1 MSIRIKCVII
11 VVLILGLLKI
21 LGLIKKNKLELKYA
35 LSWLFLELGI
45 FIITLIPNLLN
56 VISKALGIYN
66 EINMLFFL
74 GFVFIILVIFS
85 LTMSLSRNSERV
97 RKMAQEI
104 ALNSYYNNKKNGGGK
119 DVYVFFFCFP
129 FFSYFFFNIFLVN
142 FSTLRSIK
150 ICMGRAIAISI
161 IIAIIMLINGLIG
174 PPPITYTILCCIGN
188 PMRYM
193 Q

>member
-11 VVLILGLLKI
+11 AVLILGLLKI

-45 FIITLIPNLLN
+45 LIITLIPNLLN
-56 VISKALGIYN
+56 VISKVLGIYN

-97 RKMAQEI
+97 RKMAQEM
-104 ALNSYYNNKKNGGGK
+104 ALNSYANNKKNGS
-119 DVYVFFFCFP
+119 D
-129 FFSYFFFNIFLVN
+129 
-142 FSTLRSIK
+142 
-150 ICMGRAIAISI
+150 MD
-161 IIAIIMLINGLIG
+161 
-174 PPPITYTILCCIGN
+174 
-188 PMRYM
+188 
-193 Q
+193 

>member
-21 LGLIKKNKLELKYA
+21 LGLIKRNKLELKYA

-45 FIITLIPNLLN
+45 LIITLIPNLLN
-56 VISKALGIYN
+56 VISKVLGIYN

-104 ALNSYYNNKKNGGGK
+104 ALNSYYNNKKNGSDMI
-119 DVYVFFFCFP
+119 DV
-129 FFSYFFFNIFLVN
+129 
-142 FSTLRSIK
+142 
-150 ICMGRAIAISI
+150 
-161 IIAIIMLINGLIG
+161 
-174 PPPITYTILCCIGN
+174 
-188 PMRYM
+188 
-193 Q
+193 

>member
-11 VVLILGLLKI
+11 AVLILGLLKI

-45 FIITLIPNLLN
+45 LIITLIPNLLN
-56 VISKALGIYN
+56 VMSKVLGIYN

-104 ALNSYYNNKKNGGGK
+104 ALNSYANNKKNGS
-119 DVYVFFFCFP
+119 D
-129 FFSYFFFNIFLVN
+129 
-142 FSTLRSIK
+142 
-150 ICMGRAIAISI
+150 MD
-161 IIAIIMLINGLIG
+161 
-174 PPPITYTILCCIGN
+174 
-188 PMRYM
+188 
-193 Q
+193 

>member
-66 EINMLFFL
+66 EINRVVFL

-104 ALNSYYNNKKNGGGK
+104 ALNSYYNNKKNGS
-119 DVYVFFFCFP
+119 D
-129 FFSYFFFNIFLVN
+129 ID
-142 FSTLRSIK
+142 
-150 ICMGRAIAISI
+150 
-161 IIAIIMLINGLIG
+161 
-174 PPPITYTILCCIGN
+174 
-188 PMRYM
+188 
-193 Q
+193 

>member
-21 LGLIKKNKLELKYA
+21 LGLIKKNKLELKDA
-35 LSWLFLELGI
+35 LSWHFLELGI

-104 ALNSYYNNKKNGGGK
+104 ALNSYYNNKKNGS
-119 DVYVFFFCFP
+119 D
-129 FFSYFFFNIFLVN
+129 ID
-142 FSTLRSIK
+142 
-150 ICMGRAIAISI
+150 
-161 IIAIIMLINGLIG
+161 
-174 PPPITYTILCCIGN
+174 
-188 PMRYM
+188 
-193 Q
+193 

>member
-11 VVLILGLLKI
+11 AVLILGLLKI

-35 LSWLFLELGI
+35 LSWPFLELGI
-45 FIITLIPNLLN
+45 LIITLIPNLLN
-56 VISKALGIYN
+56 VISKVLGIYN

-104 ALNSYYNNKKNGGGK
+104 ALNSYANNKKNGS
-119 DVYVFFFCFP
+119 D
-129 FFSYFFFNIFLVN
+129 
-142 FSTLRSIK
+142 
-150 ICMGRAIAISI
+150 MD
-161 IIAIIMLINGLIG
+161 
-174 PPPITYTILCCIGN
+174 
-188 PMRYM
+188 
-193 Q
+193 

>member
-104 ALNSYYNNKKNGGGK
+104 ALNSYYNNKKNK
-119 DVYVFFFCFP
+119 YYVK
-129 FFSYFFFNIFLVN
+129 LVTMIG
-142 FSTLRSIK
+142 F
-150 ICMGRAIAISI
+150 ICMDITIDEIFSI
-161 IIAIIMLINGLIG
+161 NSSIFDVWIE
-174 PPPITYTILCCIGN
+174 Y
-188 PMRYM
+188 
-193 Q
+193 

>member
-45 FIITLIPNLLN
+45 FIITLIPN

-104 ALNSYYNNKKNGGGK
+104 ALNSYYNNKKNGS
-119 DVYVFFFCFP
+119 D
-129 FFSYFFFNIFLVN
+129 ID
-142 FSTLRSIK
+142 
-150 ICMGRAIAISI
+150 
-161 IIAIIMLINGLIG
+161 
-174 PPPITYTILCCIGN
+174 
-188 PMRYM
+188 
-193 Q
+193 

>member
-11 VVLILGLLKI
+11 AVLILGLLKI
-21 LGLIKKNKLELKYA
+21 LRLIKKNKLELKYA

-45 FIITLIPNLLN
+45 LIITLIPNLLN
-56 VISKALGIYN
+56 VISKVLGIYN

-104 ALNSYYNNKKNGGGK
+104 ALNSYANNKKNGS
-119 DVYVFFFCFP
+119 D
-129 FFSYFFFNIFLVN
+129 
-142 FSTLRSIK
+142 
-150 ICMGRAIAISI
+150 MD
-161 IIAIIMLINGLIG
+161 
-174 PPPITYTILCCIGN
+174 
-188 PMRYM
+188 
-193 Q
+193 

>member
-11 VVLILGLLKI
+11 AVLILGLLKI

-45 FIITLIPNLLN
+45 LIITLIPNLLN
-56 VISKALGIYN
+56 VISKVLGIYN

-85 LTMSLSRNSERV
+85 LTISLSRNSERV

-104 ALNSYYNNKKNGGGK
+104 ALNSYANNKKNGS
-119 DVYVFFFCFP
+119 D
-129 FFSYFFFNIFLVN
+129 
-142 FSTLRSIK
+142 
-150 ICMGRAIAISI
+150 MD
-161 IIAIIMLINGLIG
+161 
-174 PPPITYTILCCIGN
+174 
-188 PMRYM
+188 
-193 Q
+193 

>member
-35 LSWLFLELGI
+35 LSWLFLEVGI
-45 FIITLIPNLLN
+45 LIITLIPNLLN

-74 GFVFIILVIFS
+74 GFVFIILVMFS

-97 RKMAQEI
+97 RKMVQEI
-104 ALNSYYNNKKNGGGK
+104 ALNSYANDKKESGE
-119 DVYVFFFCFP
+119 
-129 FFSYFFFNIFLVN
+129 
-142 FSTLRSIK
+142 
-150 ICMGRAIAISI
+150 
-161 IIAIIMLINGLIG
+161 
-174 PPPITYTILCCIGN
+174 ITKEV
-188 PMRYM
+188 
-193 Q
+193 

>member
-11 VVLILGLLKI
+11 AVLILGLLKS

-45 FIITLIPNLLN
+45 LIITLIPNLLN
-56 VISKALGIYN
+56 VISKVLGIYN

-104 ALNSYYNNKKNGGGK
+104 ALNSYANNKKNGS
-119 DVYVFFFCFP
+119 D
-129 FFSYFFFNIFLVN
+129 
-142 FSTLRSIK
+142 
-150 ICMGRAIAISI
+150 MD
-161 IIAIIMLINGLIG
+161 
-174 PPPITYTILCCIGN
+174 
-188 PMRYM
+188 
-193 Q
+193 

>member
-11 VVLILGLLKI
+11 AVLILGLLKI

-35 LSWLFLELGI
+35 LSWLFLELGRL
-45 FIITLIPNLLN
+45 IITLIPNLLN
-56 VISKALGIYN
+56 VISKVLGIYN

-104 ALNSYYNNKKNGGGK
+104 ALNSYANNKKNGS
-119 DVYVFFFCFP
+119 D
-129 FFSYFFFNIFLVN
+129 
-142 FSTLRSIK
+142 
-150 ICMGRAIAISI
+150 MD
-161 IIAIIMLINGLIG
+161 
-174 PPPITYTILCCIGN
+174 
-188 PMRYM
+188 
-193 Q
+193 

>member
-11 VVLILGLLKI
+11 AVLILGLLKI

-35 LSWLFLELGI
+35 LSWIFLELGI
-45 FIITLIPNLLN
+45 LIITLIPNLLN
-56 VISKALGIYN
+56 VISKVLGIYN

-104 ALNSYYNNKKNGGGK
+104 ALNSYANNKKNGS
-119 DVYVFFFCFP
+119 D
-129 FFSYFFFNIFLVN
+129 
-142 FSTLRSIK
+142 
-150 ICMGRAIAISI
+150 MD
-161 IIAIIMLINGLIG
+161 
-174 PPPITYTILCCIGN
+174 
-188 PMRYM
+188 
-193 Q
+193 

>member
-11 VVLILGLLKI
+11 AVLILGLLKI
-21 LGLIKKNKLELKYA
+21 LGLIKKNQLELKYA

-45 FIITLIPNLLN
+45 LIITLIPNLLN
-56 VISKALGIYN
+56 VISKVLGIYN

-104 ALNSYYNNKKNGGGK
+104 ALNSYYNNKKNGS
-119 DVYVFFFCFP
+119 D
-129 FFSYFFFNIFLVN
+129 ID
-142 FSTLRSIK
+142 
-150 ICMGRAIAISI
+150 
-161 IIAIIMLINGLIG
+161 
-174 PPPITYTILCCIGN
+174 
-188 PMRYM
+188 
-193 Q
+193 

>member
-11 VVLILGLLKI
+11 VVLILGLL
-21 LGLIKKNKLELKYA
+21 KKNKLELKYA

-104 ALNSYYNNKKNGGGK
+104 ALNSYYNNKKNGS
-119 DVYVFFFCFP
+119 D
-129 FFSYFFFNIFLVN
+129 ID
-142 FSTLRSIK
+142 
-150 ICMGRAIAISI
+150 
-161 IIAIIMLINGLIG
+161 
-174 PPPITYTILCCIGN
+174 
-188 PMRYM
+188 
-193 Q
+193 

>member
-104 ALNSYYNNKKNGGGK
+104 ASNSYYNNKKNGS
-119 DVYVFFFCFP
+119 DVD
-129 FFSYFFFNIFLVN
+129 
-142 FSTLRSIK
+142 
-150 ICMGRAIAISI
+150 
-161 IIAIIMLINGLIG
+161 
-174 PPPITYTILCCIGN
+174 
-188 PMRYM
+188 
-193 Q
+193 

>member
-1 MSIRIKCVII
+1 M
-11 VVLILGLLKI
+11 
-21 LGLIKKNKLELKYA
+21 ELKYA

-45 FIITLIPNLLN
+45 LIITLVPNLLN

-104 ALNSYYNNKKNGGGK
+104 ALNSYANNKKNGS
-119 DVYVFFFCFP
+119 D
-129 FFSYFFFNIFLVN
+129 
-142 FSTLRSIK
+142 
-150 ICMGRAIAISI
+150 MD
-161 IIAIIMLINGLIG
+161 
-174 PPPITYTILCCIGN
+174 
-188 PMRYM
+188 
-193 Q
+193 

>member
-11 VVLILGLLKI
+11 AVLILGLLKI
-21 LGLIKKNKLELKYA
+21 LGLIKRNKLELKYA

-45 FIITLIPNLLN
+45 LIITLIPNLLN
-56 VISKALGIYN
+56 VISKVLGIYN

-104 ALNSYYNNKKNGGGK
+104 ALNSYANNKKNGS
-119 DVYVFFFCFP
+119 D
-129 FFSYFFFNIFLVN
+129 
-142 FSTLRSIK
+142 
-150 ICMGRAIAISI
+150 MD
-161 IIAIIMLINGLIG
+161 
-174 PPPITYTILCCIGN
+174 
-188 PMRYM
+188 
-193 Q
+193 

>member
-11 VVLILGLLKI
+11 AVLILGLLKI

-45 FIITLIPNLLN
+45 LIITLIPNLLN
-56 VISKALGIYN
+56 VISKVIGIYN

-104 ALNSYYNNKKNGGGK
+104 ALNSYANNKKNGS
-119 DVYVFFFCFP
+119 D
-129 FFSYFFFNIFLVN
+129 
-142 FSTLRSIK
+142 
-150 ICMGRAIAISI
+150 MD
-161 IIAIIMLINGLIG
+161 
-174 PPPITYTILCCIGN
+174 
-188 PMRYM
+188 
-193 Q
+193 

>member
-11 VVLILGLLKI
+11 AVLILGLLKI

-45 FIITLIPNLLN
+45 LIITLIPNLLN
-56 VISKALGIYN
+56 VISKVLGIHN

-104 ALNSYYNNKKNGGGK
+104 ALNSYANNKKNGS
-119 DVYVFFFCFP
+119 D
-129 FFSYFFFNIFLVN
+129 
-142 FSTLRSIK
+142 
-150 ICMGRAIAISI
+150 MD
-161 IIAIIMLINGLIG
+161 
-174 PPPITYTILCCIGN
+174 
-188 PMRYM
+188 
-193 Q
+193 

>member
-45 FIITLIPNLLN
+45 LIITLIPNLLN
-56 VISKALGIYN
+56 VVSKALGIYN

-104 ALNSYYNNKKNGGGK
+104 ALSSYINNKKNGS
-119 DVYVFFFCFP
+119 D
-129 FFSYFFFNIFLVN
+129 ID
-142 FSTLRSIK
+142 
-150 ICMGRAIAISI
+150 
-161 IIAIIMLINGLIG
+161 
-174 PPPITYTILCCIGN
+174 
-188 PMRYM
+188 
-193 Q
+193 

>member
-45 FIITLIPNLLN
+45 LIITLIPNLLN
-56 VISKALGIYN
+56 VISKVLGIYN

-104 ALNSYYNNKKNGGGK
+104 ALNIFYNNKKNGS
-119 DVYVFFFCFP
+119 D
-129 FFSYFFFNIFLVN
+129 ID
-142 FSTLRSIK
+142 
-150 ICMGRAIAISI
+150 
-161 IIAIIMLINGLIG
+161 
-174 PPPITYTILCCIGN
+174 
-188 PMRYM
+188 
-193 Q
+193 

>member
-45 FIITLIPNLLN
+45 FIIKLIPNLLN

-104 ALNSYYNNKKNGGGK
+104 ALNSYYNNKKNGS
-119 DVYVFFFCFP
+119 D
-129 FFSYFFFNIFLVN
+129 ID
-142 FSTLRSIK
+142 
-150 ICMGRAIAISI
+150 
-161 IIAIIMLINGLIG
+161 
-174 PPPITYTILCCIGN
+174 
-188 PMRYM
+188 
-193 Q
+193 

>member
-21 LGLIKKNKLELKYA
+21 LGIIKKNKLELKYA

-45 FIITLIPNLLN
+45 LIITLIPNLLN
-56 VISKALGIYN
+56 VISKVLAIYN

-104 ALNSYYNNKKNGGGK
+104 ALNSYANNKKNGS
-119 DVYVFFFCFP
+119 D
-129 FFSYFFFNIFLVN
+129 
-142 FSTLRSIK
+142 
-150 ICMGRAIAISI
+150 MD
-161 IIAIIMLINGLIG
+161 
-174 PPPITYTILCCIGN
+174 
-188 PMRYM
+188 
-193 Q
+193 

>member
-35 LSWLFLELGI
+35 LSWLFLEVGI
-45 FIITLIPNLLN
+45 LIITLIPNLLN
-56 VISKALGIYN
+56 VISTALGIYN

-97 RKMAQEI
+97 RKMVQEI
-104 ALNSYYNNKKNGGGK
+104 ALNSYANDKKESGE
-119 DVYVFFFCFP
+119 
-129 FFSYFFFNIFLVN
+129 
-142 FSTLRSIK
+142 
-150 ICMGRAIAISI
+150 
-161 IIAIIMLINGLIG
+161 
-174 PPPITYTILCCIGN
+174 ITKEV
-188 PMRYM
+188 
-193 Q
+193 

>member
-11 VVLILGLLKI
+11 AVLILGLLKI

-35 LSWLFLELGI
+35 LSGLFLELGI
-45 FIITLIPNLLN
+45 LIITLIPNLLN
-56 VISKALGIYN
+56 VISKVLGIYN

-104 ALNSYYNNKKNGGGK
+104 ALNSYANNKKNGS
-119 DVYVFFFCFP
+119 D
-129 FFSYFFFNIFLVN
+129 
-142 FSTLRSIK
+142 
-150 ICMGRAIAISI
+150 MD
-161 IIAIIMLINGLIG
+161 
-174 PPPITYTILCCIGN
+174 
-188 PMRYM
+188 
-193 Q
+193 

>member
-45 FIITLIPNLLN
+45 LIITLIPNLLN
-56 VISKALGIYN
+56 VISKVLGIYN

-104 ALNSYYNNKKNGGGK
+104 ALNSYANNKKKWFRHGLMSE
-119 DVYVFFFCFP
+119 P
-129 FFSYFFFNIFLVN
+129 FFLLLF
-142 FSTLRSIK
+142 
-150 ICMGRAIAISI
+150 
-161 IIAIIMLINGLIG
+161 
-174 PPPITYTILCCIGN
+174 
-188 PMRYM
+188 
-193 Q
+193 

>member
-11 VVLILGLLKI
+11 AVLILGLLKI

-35 LSWLFLELGI
+35 FSWLFLELGI
-45 FIITLIPNLLN
+45 LIITLIPNLLN
-56 VISKALGIYN
+56 VISKVLGIYN

-104 ALNSYYNNKKNGGGK
+104 ALNSYANNKKNGS
-119 DVYVFFFCFP
+119 D
-129 FFSYFFFNIFLVN
+129 
-142 FSTLRSIK
+142 
-150 ICMGRAIAISI
+150 MD
-161 IIAIIMLINGLIG
+161 
-174 PPPITYTILCCIGN
+174 
-188 PMRYM
+188 
-193 Q
+193 

>member
-11 VVLILGLLKI
+11 IVLILGLLKI

-45 FIITLIPNLLN
+45 LIITLVPNLLN

-66 EINMLFFL
+66 EIDMLFFL

-104 ALNSYYNNKKNGGGK
+104 ALNSYANNKKNGS
-119 DVYVFFFCFP
+119 D
-129 FFSYFFFNIFLVN
+129 
-142 FSTLRSIK
+142 
-150 ICMGRAIAISI
+150 MD
-161 IIAIIMLINGLIG
+161 
-174 PPPITYTILCCIGN
+174 
-188 PMRYM
+188 
-193 Q
+193 

>member
-1 MSIRIKCVII
+1 MSIRLKCVII
-11 VVLILGLLKI
+11 AVLILGLLKI

-45 FIITLIPNLLN
+45 LIITLIPNLLN
-56 VISKALGIYN
+56 VISKVLGIYN

-104 ALNSYYNNKKNGGGK
+104 ALNSYANNKKNGS
-119 DVYVFFFCFP
+119 D
-129 FFSYFFFNIFLVN
+129 
-142 FSTLRSIK
+142 
-150 ICMGRAIAISI
+150 MD
-161 IIAIIMLINGLIG
+161 
-174 PPPITYTILCCIGN
+174 
-188 PMRYM
+188 
-193 Q
+193 

>member
-56 VISKALGIYN
+56 VISKALEIYN
-66 EINMLFFL
+66 EIYMLFFIE
-74 GFVFIILVIFS
+74 FVFIILVIFS

-104 ALNSYYNNKKNGGGK
+104 ALNSYYNNKKNGS
-119 DVYVFFFCFP
+119 D
-129 FFSYFFFNIFLVN
+129 ID
-142 FSTLRSIK
+142 
-150 ICMGRAIAISI
+150 
-161 IIAIIMLINGLIG
+161 
-174 PPPITYTILCCIGN
+174 
-188 PMRYM
+188 
-193 Q
+193 